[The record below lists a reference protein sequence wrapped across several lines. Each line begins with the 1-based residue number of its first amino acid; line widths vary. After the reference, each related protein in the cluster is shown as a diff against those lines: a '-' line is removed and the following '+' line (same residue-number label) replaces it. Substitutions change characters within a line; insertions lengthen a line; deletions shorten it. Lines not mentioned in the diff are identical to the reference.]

1 MPPFIE
7 IRDLHYCYQ
16 REGSDS
22 VRAVQGVSLALHPGE
37 FVVLV
42 GANGSGKTTLLA
54 RHLNAVLSPTRG
66 EVRVAGPVTC
76 DPSNWPATRSQVAII
91 FQRPEDQML
100 WAGQQQ
106 KLAIAG
112 DLAMRPRC
120 LVLDEAT
127 AMWDPAGRRDLLALL
142 RKLRQEGMT
151 IISITH
157 RMSEVTESERDIA
170 LTDGRAA
177 FGGAPR
183 QLFAHRDWV
192 ASLGVE
198 LPPVGTLVMRGYI
211 PGTVALTIGAA
222 HWPPEV
228 VAVAVITVA
237 FVATWWQVELRPG
250 RASV

>member
-1 MPPFIE
+1 
-7 IRDLHYCYQ
+7 
-16 REGSDS
+16 
-22 VRAVQGVSLALHPGE
+22 VSLALHPGE

-76 DPSNWPATRSQVAII
+76 HPSNWPATRSQVAII

-100 WAGQQQ
+100 RAGQQQ

-170 LTDGRAA
+170 LTDGRVA
-177 FGGAPR
+177 FDGAPR

-198 LPPVGTLVMRGYI
+198 FPTGGTLVMRGYI
-211 PGTVALTIGAA
+211 PGTVRPDHRGGPLAA
-222 HWPPEV
+222 GGGRRGCHHCRLRRHV
-228 VAVAVITVA
+228 VA
-237 FVATWWQVELRPG
+237 G
-250 RASV
+250 RAPPRQGQHVRRPRCSWR